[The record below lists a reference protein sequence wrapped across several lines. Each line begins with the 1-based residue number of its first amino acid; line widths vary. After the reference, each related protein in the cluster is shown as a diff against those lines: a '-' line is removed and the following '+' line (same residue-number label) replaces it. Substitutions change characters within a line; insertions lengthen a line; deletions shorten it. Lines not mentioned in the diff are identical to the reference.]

1 MQTIRVG
8 NGETHDLNMYEL
20 IISLFF
26 RGIDFSYKWLDENFL
41 THIINF
47 TKEFGSVIVMIS
59 AVIFLLVAVYLIMK
73 QVRRLP
79 KRYVL
84 EAFDMYGNRT
94 VIPEL
99 RVIFTTYQ
107 AAASY
112 AQFYNELYR
121 EKYQFKLLGI
131 KDNISVVRKKA

>member
-1 MQTIRVG
+1 
-8 NGETHDLNMYEL
+8 MYEL
-20 IISLFF
+20 IVSLFL
-26 RGIDFSYKWLDENFL
+26 RGIDFSYRWLDENFL

-47 TKEFGSVIVMIS
+47 TKEFGSVMVMIS
-59 AVIFLLVAVYLIMK
+59 AVIFLLFAVYLIMR
-73 QVRRLP
+73 QVRKLP
-79 KRYVL
+79 KRYVI

-99 RVIFTTYQ
+99 RVTFTTYQ

-112 AQFYNELYR
+112 AEFYSELYR

-131 KDNISVVRKKA
+131 KENISLLRK